1 MTELLHTGLL
11 KTAEWADRANR
22 SIAHAIRWLALAMVL
37 ITVAVV
43 LLRYL
48 FNTGAIPL
56 QESVMYLHGA
66 LFLLGIPYGISRN
79 THVRVDL
86 IYSRLNSRH
95 RHYVDIAGHAVFL
108 IPVALF
114 ILITS
119 LPYVAASWRVL
130 EGSAEVGGIPGIFLL
145 KSLIPVMAVLL
156 LLQGLSEILRK
167 LLAPQGS

>member
-1 MTELLHTGLL
+1 MRAILLNI
-11 KTAEWADRANR
+11 ADLANR
-22 SIAHAIRWLALAMVL
+22 TNTAIAGAIRWLALFMVL
-37 ITVAVV
+37 ITLAVV

-56 QESVMYLHGA
+56 QESVVYLHGL
-66 LFLLGIPYGISRN
+66 LFLLGIPYGISRD

-86 IYSRLNSRH
+86 LYSRLSEQHQR
-95 RHYVDIAGHAVFL
+95 YVDICGHLLFL

-130 EGSAEVGGIPGIFLL
+130 EGSAEVGGIPAVFLL
-145 KSLIPVMAVLL
+145 KTLIPVMAALL
-156 LLQGLSEILRK
+156 LMQGISEIVRK
-167 LLAPQGS
+167 LIPAS